1 MHELSKGVRGLQR
14 EYAVATAA
22 TSRAAKWRNKRMTWA
37 GFAAWMRECRR
48 TPETAEEYAA
58 MPKAERDQAKDGPCY
73 VSGLLKGGRRRK
85 GCVESRS
92 MLVLDADSSDAELWD
107 DYLLLVGARALMYP
121 THSST
126 EERPKHRLVVPLSRD
141 VSAEEYVP
149 LALKVAETLGFA
161 RFDATTYQPERL
173 MYAPSR
179 SADAPFE
186 LLETGG
192 PELDPDE
199 WLACYP
205 DWRDASCWPLDG
217 AAERKRVGK
226 APDPR
231 GKKGA
236 IGAFCRAY
244 PIEAAIEGFLAEAY
258 EPARGGRWTYR
269 GGSSF
274 GGVVCY
280 SGLWAY
286 SNHATDPAGG
296 RLCNAF
302 DLCRIHLFGGLDADA
317 PEGARVTSL
326 PSCKAAV
333 EWAASLPEVSLEM
346 SRAAADGAAADFAGD
361 PEGYDDSW
369 MADLA
374 KDSRTGAILSSAGNI
389 GLVMAN
395 DPGIAGKLRRDVEG
409 DAVWAVGDSLPW
421 RGIPKGRA
429 LWTDGDDASLRI
441 YLECRYGIVGR
452 GKIDDAVS
460 HAADAAPY
468 DPLGEHLASLPEWDG
483 TPRAET
489 LLVDLMGAEDCAYV
503 RAVTRKT
510 LCGAVRRALSPGC
523 KWDYMLILEGAQGLG
538 KSSLLAALAG
548 EWFTDALSLDDIAHP
563 KVAAEK
569 LQGAWIV
576 EVAELDGMAKAS
588 IERLKGFLTT
598 SVDNYR
604 AAYARRAGRYRR
616 RCIVVGTVNNLDGY
630 LRDATGNRRFWPVRV
645 SRGLDRRKLTDEYVA
660 QVWAEAKA
668 LEAAG
673 EPLYLEGD
681 VEAEAEARQRE
692 AMETD
697 PREGLVRAYLEAP
710 VPEGFDSWSLERR
723 EAFWD
728 AREDFG
734 GAPEDGAEGCA
745 PRGAVSVIEVWHEC
759 LRQPAAKPT
768 RNDSY
773 LITGILR
780 KLGWEPTGVTK
791 RLKAYGVTKM
801 FERRGDERRD
811 CNQETK

>member
-22 TSRAAKWRNKRMTWA
+22 TSRAAKWRNKRMAWA
-37 GFAAWMRECRR
+37 EFAAWMRECRR
-48 TPETAEEYAA
+48 TPETAGEYAA

-73 VSGLLKGGRRRK
+73 VAGFLKGGRRRK

-92 MLVLDADSSDAELWD
+92 MLVLDADSSDGELWGD
-107 DYLLLVGARALMYP
+107 FQLLIGTRGLMYP

-126 EERPKHRLVVPLSRD
+126 DAAPKHRLVVPLSRE
-141 VSAEEYVP
+141 VSPEEYVP
-149 LALKVAETLGFA
+149 LALKIAETLGFA

-186 LLETGG
+186 LSEADG

-217 AAERKRVGK
+217 AAERRRVEK

-231 GKKGA
+231 QKRGTV
-236 IGAFCRAY
+236 GAFCRAF
-244 PIEAAIEGFLAEAY
+244 PLEDAVERFLSDVY
-258 EPARGGRWTYR
+258 EPGREGRYTYK

-274 GGVVCY
+274 GGAVAY
-280 SGLWAY
+280 EGLWMY

-302 DLCRIHLFGGLDADA
+302 DLARIHLFGSLDAEA
-317 PEGARVTSL
+317 KEGASVTAL
-326 PSCKAAV
+326 PSYKAAC
-333 EWAASLPEVSLEM
+333 EWASRLKEVSLELA
-346 SRAAADGAAADFAGD
+346 RAAASSAVEDFDVSEGA
-361 PEGYDDSW
+361 DDSW

-374 KDSRTGAILSSAGNI
+374 KDPRSGAILSSAGNI

-395 DPGIAGKLRRDVEG
+395 DPGLAGKLRRDAES
-409 DAVWAVGDSLPW
+409 DAIYAVAERLPW
-421 RGIPKGRA
+421 RALPRGRDVWA
-429 LWTDGDDASLRI
+429 DGDDANLRI
-441 YLECRYGIVGR
+441 YMECRYGIVGKL
-452 GKIDDAVS
+452 KIDDAVS
-460 HAADAAPY
+460 SAADADPY
-468 DPLGEHLASLPEWDG
+468 DPLGEYLDALPEWDG
-483 TPRAET
+483 VPRAET
-489 LLVDLMGAEDCAYV
+489 LLIDLMGAEDTAYV

-510 LCGAVRRALSPGC
+510 LCAAVRRARRPGC
-523 KWDYMLILEGAQGLG
+523 KFDYMLILEGAQGLG
-538 KSSLLAALAG
+538 KSSLFAALAG

-569 LQGAWIV
+569 LQGRWIA

-598 SVDNYR
+598 AEDNYR
-604 AAYARRAGRYRR
+604 AAYARRAKGYRR

-645 SRGLDRRKLTDEYVA
+645 ERSLDRSRLDESTVA
-660 QVWAEAKA
+660 QVWAEAAA
-668 LEAAG
+668 LLAAG
-673 EPLYLEGD
+673 EPLYLSDD
-681 VEAEAEARQRE
+681 VERAAREMQRQ
-692 AMETD
+692 AMESD
-697 PREGLVRAYLEAP
+697 PREGLVQAYLETP
-710 VPEGFDSWSLERR
+710 VPAGFDAWTGEERDEFWSLR
-723 EAFWD
+723 A
-728 AREDFG
+728 DFG
-734 GAPEDGAEGCA
+734 GAEGGPEEALETRA
-745 PRGAVSVIEVWHEC
+745 TVSVMEVWHEC
-759 LRQPAAKPT
+759 LRQPTVKPT

-773 LITGILR
+773 QIAAILR
-780 KLGWEPTGVTK
+780 KSGWEPTGKTK
-791 RLKAYGVTKM
+791 KLKAYGYVKTY
-801 FERRGDERRD
+801 ERGE
-811 CNQETK
+811 K

>member
-1 MHELSKGVRGLQR
+1 MQR

-22 TSRAAKWRNKRMTWA
+22 TSRAAKWRNKRMAWA

-58 MPKAERDQAKDGPCY
+58 MPKAERDEAKDGPCY
-73 VSGLLKGGRRRK
+73 VAGFLKGGRRRK
-85 GCVESRS
+85 GCVGCRS
-92 MLVLDADSSDAELWD
+92 MLVLDADGSDAELWD

-179 SADAPFE
+179 SAGAPFE
-186 LLETGG
+186 LLEAEGG
-192 PELDPDE
+192 ELDPDE

-217 AAERKRVGK
+217 AAERRRTEK

-231 GKKGA
+231 GKKGVV
-236 IGAFCRAY
+236 GAFCRAY
-244 PIEAAIEGFLAEAY
+244 PIEEAVEGFLADAY

-269 GGSSF
+269 GGTSF

-302 DLCRIHLFGGLDADA
+302 DLVRIHRFGGLDADA
-317 PEGARVTSL
+317 PEGARITSL
-326 PSCKAAV
+326 PSYKAAI
-333 EWAASLPEVSLEM
+333 EWALGLEEVSLELAR
-346 SRAAADGAAADFAGD
+346 SAADAAAADFAGD

-389 GLVMAN
+389 GLVLSN
-395 DPGIAGKLRRDVEG
+395 DPGIAGKLRRDVES
-409 DAVWAVGDSLPW
+409 DAVWAVGGSLPW

-441 YLECRYGIVGR
+441 YLECRYGIVGK
-452 GKIDDAVS
+452 GKVDDAVS
-460 HAADAAPY
+460 HAADASPY
-468 DPLGEHLASLPEWDG
+468 DPLGEYLAALPAWDG
-483 TPRAET
+483 VPRADA
-489 LLVDLMGAEDCAYV
+489 LLIDLMGADDTDYV

-510 LCGAVRRALSPGC
+510 LCGAVKRALEPGC
-523 KWDYMLILEGAQGLG
+523 KFDYMLILEGAQGLG
-538 KSSLLAALAG
+538 KSSVLSLLAG

-569 LQGAWIV
+569 LQGRWIA

-598 SVDNYR
+598 AEDNYR
-604 AAYARRAGRYRR
+604 AAYARRAKGYRR
-616 RCIVVGTVNNLDGY
+616 RCVVVGTVNNLDGY

-645 SRGLDRRKLTDEYVA
+645 TRPLDRSRLGEAEVA
-660 QVWAEAKA
+660 QIWAEAAA
-668 LEAAG
+668 LLAAG
-673 EPLYLEGD
+673 ELLYLEGD
-681 VEAEAEARQRE
+681 VERAAVKAQRR
-692 AMETD
+692 AMESD
-697 PREGLVRAYLEAP
+697 PREGLILAYLDTPIPA
-710 VPEGFDSWSLERR
+710 GFDDLSTEERDEFWSLQ
-723 EAFWD
+723 
-728 AREDFG
+728 EDFG
-734 GAPEDGAEGCA
+734 AGSEAGTEDLRRRET
-745 PRGAVSVIEVWHEC
+745 VSVMEVWHEC
-759 LRQPAAKPT
+759 LRQPTVKPT

-773 LITGILR
+773 QIAAALR
-780 KLGWEPTGVTK
+780 KAGWEPTGKTK
-791 RLKAYGVTKM
+791 KLKAYGYVKTY
-801 FERRGDERRD
+801 ERGE
-811 CNQETK
+811 NA